1 MLSTLRKVVLKRT
14 TNPRSLVAKHADSG
28 EQLEH
33 GGWMTNRA
41 KKKSTNDPNRIGRRR
56 WARLMGFL
64 EGVMQNG
71 GSERVRVMAGLR
83 LADVLL
89 ARDAR
94 EQSELRAAARAET
107 RATGDAPDTEPE
119 PVTPET
125 AEAAAA
131 RFIESMKEK
140 GKIER

>member
-1 MLSTLRKVVLKRT
+1 
-14 TNPRSLVAKHADSG
+14 
-28 EQLEH
+28 
-33 GGWMTNRA
+33 MTNTA

-94 EQSELRAAARAET
+94 EQAELRAAARLEAK
-107 RATGDAPDTEPE
+107 ANGDTDPE
-119 PVTPET
+119 PATLETPET

-131 RFIESMKEK
+131 RFIESLKEK